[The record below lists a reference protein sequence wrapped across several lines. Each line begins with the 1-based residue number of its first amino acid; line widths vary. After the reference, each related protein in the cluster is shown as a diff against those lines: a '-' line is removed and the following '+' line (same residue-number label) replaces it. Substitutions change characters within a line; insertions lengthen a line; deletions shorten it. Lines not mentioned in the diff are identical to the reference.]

1 MPLAFG
7 PDIVEGRVY
16 RGQRRQDNDEEKQ
29 AIKELQTILANK
41 NRRSCDCEA
50 QIHELLENCLS
61 CGRLTCSLEGP
72 GKCFSCGNIV
82 LTEDQRVRIGKH
94 VEVTQATP
102 VSSASNKL
110 NNAPRSRIIDNQFDQ
125 FAIDNKKHLKEE
137 DRRKFR
143 ENLDEL
149 QAKRYQR
156 KYILDIDVDNLE
168 AGTQSLPLVEDY
180 QAELQRLQLNH
191 QPETI
196 VSTCTLADLV
206 HKESQNKYNL
216 EYISVSEMKK
226 KQSTNKEGVVMKL
239 ENNPQKPK
247 QKPQFKSLPHNQQ
260 QVPKNKGRARKI
272 PRQNPWNT
280 VGNKDKVKDQ

>member
-16 RGQRRQDNDEEKQ
+16 RGKRRQDNDEEKQ

-61 CGRLTCSLEGP
+61 CGRLTCTSEGP

-82 LTEDQRVRIGKH
+82 LTEDQRARIGKH
-94 VEVTQATP
+94 VEVTQAIP
-102 VSSASNKL
+102 GVSNKQ
-110 NNAPRSRIIDNQFDQ
+110 NSAPRTRIIDNQFDQ

-156 KYILDIDVDNLE
+156 KYVLDIDVDNLE
-168 AGTQSLPLVEDY
+168 AGTQSLPLLEDY

-196 VSTCTLADLV
+196 VSTCTLSDLV
-206 HKESQNKYNL
+206 HKESQIKYNL
-216 EYISVSEMKK
+216 EYISVCEMKK
-226 KQSTNKEGVVMKL
+226 RQSTNKEGVVVKL
-239 ENNPQKPK
+239 GNNPQKPK
-247 QKPQFKSLPHNQQ
+247 QKPQFKSLPHNKQ
-260 QVPKNKGRARKI
+260 QVPRNKGGAKK
-272 PRQNPWNT
+272 PSRQNPWNNT
-280 VGNKDKVKDQ
+280 SNKDKV